1 MRVREMIND
10 ELGAAWLYEKL
21 AEHSEAELSSALRGM
36 AVSEREHAAHWCS
49 VLGDDSMLSEPIR
62 PSLRRRMLAWHARIG
77 GLGFVISQLRR
88 EELSDIYAYES
99 DPDSGNLA
107 DEEREHRAALA
118 ELEDGAE
125 AGGGRGAAS
134 AAATTFRAALFG
146 LNDGVVSNLAL
157 VAGVAGVAIGSDA
170 VVVAGV
176 AGWLAGAFSMAAGEY
191 ISVRS
196 QQELHEHQLG
206 MELEELLLDPREE
219 QRELEQIYRRKGLS
233 EELARQVAAE
243 LMADPRTALD
253 TLAREELGLDPGS
266 LGSPVRAAVGSFAAF
281 SLGAIIPLLPFLIG
295 HAAGWS
301 VGWWALAAAVASAA
315 AVLSLAGLLTSVVT
329 SRNPLYAAGRSVAV
343 GMLATAVTFGI
354 GSALPFDL

>member
-1 MRVREMIND
+1 MIQD
-10 ELGAAWLYEKL
+10 ELEAAWLYDKL
-21 AEHSEAELSSALRGM
+21 AQHSEAELSSSLRGM
-36 AVSEREHAAHWCS
+36 ADSEREHAAHWCKI
-49 VLGDDSMLSEPIR
+49 LGDDSMLSEPVR
-62 PSLRRRMLAWHARIG
+62 PSLRRRVLAWHARIG

-99 DPDSGNLA
+99 DPDAGNLA

-118 ELEDGAE
+118 ELDHSSEVSGGHGAT
-125 AGGGRGAAS
+125 S
-134 AAATTFRAALFG
+134 TAATTFRAALFG

-170 VVVAGV
+170 VVVAGIG
-176 AGWLAGAFSMAAGEY
+176 GWLAGAFSMAAGEY

-196 QQELHEHQLG
+196 QKELHEHQIG

-233 EELARQVAAE
+233 EELSRRVAEE
-243 LMADPRTALD
+243 LMADPRKALD

-266 LGSPVRAAVGSFAAF
+266 LGSPYRAAIGSFSAF
-281 SLGAIIPLLPFLIG
+281 SLGAIVPLLPFLIG
-295 HAAGWS
+295 RAAGWE
-301 VGWWALAAAVASAA
+301 VGWWALIAAVAAAA
-315 AVLSLAGLLTSVVT
+315 AVLSLAGLLTSVIT
-329 SRNPLYAAGRSVAV
+329 SRNPLYAASRSVLV
-343 GMLATAVTFGI
+343 GLLATAVTFGI